1 MTMTETPPPAAA
13 SAVPDAPFALIAG
26 GGTGGHVIPA
36 VAIGQALVAAGHPAA
51 SIHFV
56 GARRGME
63 RDLVPAAGFSITLLP
78 GRGIARRLTLD
89 NVGAIA
95 GLAAAFAKAVALVR
109 RRRPQVIVSVG
120 GFASAPCVVAAWVWR
135 VPLVVAEQ
143 NAVPG
148 LVNRLAARVAKASAV
163 SFPGT
168 PLPRAVL
175 TGNPV
180 RAEMA
185 AVDRSP
191 AGRAAA
197 RDALGLRPD
206 DRLVVVAGGS
216 LGARRLNAAAEGLA
230 RSWAE
235 RGDVAIRH
243 IVGARDF
250 DSVADAP
257 LPAGGGPEG
266 LIYQR
271 VRFEDHMEL
280 CYAAADVAVH
290 RAGASTVAELAAAG
304 VPSVLVPL
312 PGAPGDHQTANA
324 RRLADAGA
332 AVLLPDAELD
342 TDRLAEVLDEL
353 LGDSLRLQSM
363 AVAAR
368 TLARPRAAAEVAA
381 LAEHYAG
388 GVPGSSAGG
397 VPGSSA
403 GGVPG
408 SSAGGVPGRSARE
421 QDG

>member
-1 MTMTETPPPAAA
+1 MTMTETPRPGAAAAA
-13 SAVPDAPFALIAG
+13 SDAPFALIAG

-36 VAIGQALVAAGHPAA
+36 VAIGQALVAAGHPAT

-63 RDLVPAAGFSITLLP
+63 RDLVPAAGFSITLLR

-95 GLAAAFAKAVALVR
+95 GLATAFAQAIALVR

-216 LGARRLNAAAEGLA
+216 LGARRLNTAVEGLA

-235 RGDVAIRH
+235 RGGVAIRH

-250 DSVADAP
+250 DAEGGAA
-257 LPAGGGPEG
+257 LPSGGPEG

-381 LAEHYAG
+381 LAENYASGVHG
-388 GVPGSSAGG
+388 GSASG
-397 VPGSSA
+397 VH
-403 GGVPG
+403 
-408 SSAGGVPGRSARE
+408 GRSARE
-421 QDG
+421 QHG